1 MNYKNY
7 ISKKLNIDGVT
18 PEEIESY
25 IVLPP
30 DTSMGDFA
38 LPCFK
43 FAKILRKAPN
53 MIAEDL
59 KNSFVI
65 DDVITKVSAVNG
77 YLNFTVNRSSFASS
91 VIDSILSMQDKY
103 GSANVGE
110 NKTVVIDYSSINIA
124 KPFHIGHLSTSVVRY
139 IEFTHS

>member
-53 MIAEDL
+53 P
-59 KNSFVI
+59 
-65 DDVITKVSAVNG
+65 T
-77 YLNFTVNRSSFASS
+77 R
-91 VIDSILSMQDKY
+91 
-103 GSANVGE
+103 
-110 NKTVVIDYSSINIA
+110 
-124 KPFHIGHLSTSVVRY
+124 LSTTQNVVNAK
-139 IEFTHS
+139 H